1 MQQLHGKDFQ
11 SIFAYDQ
18 HQEQDSKLLST
29 YLQRIRSSSI
39 KLDKLS
45 DPGVD

>member
-1 MQQLHGKDFQ
+1 MRQLHGKDFL

-29 YLQRIRSSSI
+29 YLQRIRSPGI

-45 DPGVD
+45 DPGGD